1 MKKIGGYSIT
11 NILFIGYFT
20 GEKKTKYEAHHFSQ
34 ELMLTVAL
42 FKRSKRVKGRIK

>member
-1 MKKIGGYSIT
+1 MKKIGGHSVT

-20 GEKKTKYEAHHFSQ
+20 GEKKNMRHRFSQ

-42 FKRSKRVKGRIK
+42 FKRRKE